1 MMINCVFNIDGSVV
15 HIDIYPKTT
24 DNKYKRSKIKMEITM
39 AITETEDRITDIIN
53 RNNQDEFIYD
63 FLSVYDFPK
72 ATITKLRKGTNNL
85 AKESGAVYLKNRLY
99 YQQVAADNN
108 LMQHFADLKQKVE
121 QLGAK
126 PRYIMVT
133 DFKNVLAEDTKTGDT
148 LDIEFERLPQKFEFF
163 LAWNG
168 IEKADFDK
176 ENPADIRAAE
186 RFAKLYDV
194 VVKDNP
200 DASRHGLNL
209 FLIRVLFCLFA
220 EDTDIFE
227 KNLFTNRIKEL
238 TSKDGTDLDN
248 FFRTL
253 FGVLDVEKANRG
265 DDTQS
270 WLADFPYV
278 DGDLFK
284 DPHESLKFT
293 QYSRKLIIDAGE
305 KLEWDQINPD
315 ILGSMI
321 QAVASEDS
329 RSHLGMHYT
338 SVPNIMKVIKPL
350 FLDDLCQEF
359 ENAKG
364 NQKKLN
370 SLYDRIGR
378 IKFMDPAC
386 GSGNFL
392 IITYKELR
400 QLEIDILKELN
411 RMGIA
416 TMYVPSVTLDQ
427 FYGIEIDDFACDVT
441 RLSLWIAE
449 HQMNKQLEKEI
460 DNAVRPTLPLQHAGA
475 IVCGNALRIDWN
487 EVLPHEKDDEV
498 YLFGNPPYM
507 GARKQNKVQKED
519 LRITLGNL
527 KGVNSLDYISG
538 WFFKGFQYIESTI
551 SKFAF
556 VTTNSICQGE
566 QVSIIWPEMIHRD
579 ESIQF
584 AYTSFKWKNNAK
596 NNASITVNI
605 IGVSSNNHKKLG
617 KYIYTNGKKKS
628 VDNISPYL
636 TENKNIIVRK
646 CMSNSNKILPK
657 IMFGNMPNDGGAL
670 RLTKEEYDELPTYA
684 KNYAKR
690 FVGSRELINGK
701 LEYCLWLYGVDNDEY
716 RHSAFIMNR
725 INEVK
730 KFRLNSRRVAT
741 NKLADNP
748 QLFGEIRWVN
758 SKFTILIPA
767 FSSENRYY
775 VPMNIVD
782 NSVISSNKNYCIY
795 NASPLI
801 FGILESEMHM
811 TWLRAVGGRLKTDYS
826 YSSGL
831 VYNTFPIPK
840 LSSRRKNEIEE
851 LVWKIL
857 DIRDEE
863 GGTLAELYGSPLA
876 AKNPKPMN
884 PRLLAAHQE
893 LDEVVDR
900 AYRDRPF
907 KDDNERL
914 TLLLDMYSKKVDEQR
929 NVK

>member
-1 MMINCVFNIDGSVV
+1 
-15 HIDIYPKTT
+15 
-24 DNKYKRSKIKMEITM
+24 M
-39 AITETEDRITDIIN
+39 AITEIEDQITDIIN

-72 ATITKLRKGTNNL
+72 ATITKLQKGTNNL

-99 YQQVAADNN
+99 YQQVAADDN

-148 LDIEFERLPQKFEFF
+148 LDVEFERLPQKFEFF

-238 TSKDGTDLDN
+238 TKDDGTDLDN

-265 DDTQS
+265 GDTPS

-293 QYSRKLIIDAGE
+293 QHSRKLIIDAGE
-305 KLEWDQINPD
+305 KLEWDKINPD

-350 FLDDLCQEF
+350 FLDDLRQEF

-364 NQKKLN
+364 NQRKLN
-370 SLYDRIGR
+370 NLYDRIGK

-449 HQMNKQLEKEI
+449 HQMNKQLEKAI

-475 IVCGNALRIDWN
+475 IVCENALRIDWN
-487 EVLPHEKDDEV
+487 DVLPHESEDEV
-498 YLFGNPPYM
+498 YLFGNPPYL
-507 GARKQNKVQKED
+507 GSSLQNQEQKQD
-519 LRITLGNL
+519 LKAIAELYFI
-527 KGVNSLDYISG
+527 KGYKKLDYVSG
-538 WFFKGFQYIESTI
+538 WFIKGAEFCYKSLGRY
-551 SKFAF
+551 AF
-556 VTTNSICQGE
+556 VSTNSICQGE
-566 QVSIIWPEMIHRD
+566 QVAILWPAVLDKVTID
-579 ESIQF
+579 F
-584 AYTSFKWKNNAK
+584 AYQSFTWNNNAK
-596 NNASITVNI
+596 GNAAVIVVI
-605 IGVSSNNHKKLG
+605 IGLSSKLLFNDN
-617 KYIYTNGKKKS
+617 KYLFRGSSYRL

-636 TENKNIIVRK
+636 TPSKSNVIVSK
-646 CMSNSNKILPK
+646 SKKSLFNLPT
-657 IMFGNMPNDGGAL
+657 MYRGNMPTDGGGL
-670 RLTKEEYDELPTYA
+670 IINRDDLSKVPSEVKPFIH
-684 KNYAKR
+684 K
-690 FVGSRELINGK
+690 FVGSKDSINGT
-701 LEYCLWLYGVDNDEY
+701 ERFVLWLTQSEY
-716 RHSAFIMNR
+716 EDVKNNGFIKNR
-725 INEVK
+725 ISIVEKMRLASK
-730 KFRLNSRRVAT
+730 KKST
-741 NKLADNP
+741 NKLASYPWRFEFISQPNNYS
-748 QLFGEIRWVN
+748 GN
-758 SKFTILIPA
+758 TILLPRV
-767 FSSENRYY
+767 SSKNRPYM
-775 VPMNIVD
+775 PMSVLDSNEIVSD
-782 NSVISSNKNYCIY
+782 TATAIY
-795 NASPLI
+795 NAPLYL
-801 FGILESEMHM
+801 FGLLESAMHM
-811 TWLRAVGGRLKTDYS
+811 VWMKNIGGRLKNDYR
-826 YSSGL
+826 YSSDL
-831 VYNTFPIPK
+831 VYNTFPVPN
-840 LSSRRKNEIEE
+840 LSTRRKNEIEQ

-876 AKNPKPMN
+876 EKNPKPMN

-914 TLLLDMYSKKVDEQR
+914 SLLLNMYSQKVNEER
-929 NVK
+929 

>member
-1 MMINCVFNIDGSVV
+1 
-15 HIDIYPKTT
+15 
-24 DNKYKRSKIKMEITM
+24 M
-39 AITETEDRITDIIN
+39 AITEIEDRITDIIN
-53 RNNQDEFIYD
+53 ENNRDEFIYD

-99 YQQVAADNN
+99 YQQVAAGGN

-133 DFKNVLAEDTKTGDT
+133 DFENVLAEDTKTGDT
-148 LDIEFERLPQKFEFF
+148 LDVEFERLPQKFEFF

-168 IEKADFDK
+168 IEKADFYK

-194 VVKDNP
+194 VVNDNP
-200 DASRHGLNL
+200 DTSRHGLNL
-209 FLIRVLFCLFA
+209 FLIRILFCLFA

-238 TSKDGTDLDN
+238 TKEDGSDLDH
-248 FFRTL
+248 FFKTL
-253 FGVLDVEKANRG
+253 FGVLDVEKNNRSANIP
-265 DDTQS
+265 S

-293 QYSRKLIIDAGE
+293 QHSRKLIIDAGE

-350 FLDDLCQEF
+350 FLDNLRQEF

-364 NQKKLN
+364 NQKKLDD
-370 SLYDRIGR
+370 LYDRIGK

-411 RMGIA
+411 DMGIA

-449 HQMNKQLEKEI
+449 HQMNKLLEKEI

-487 EVLPHEKDDEV
+487 EVLPHKRDEEV
-498 YLFGNPPYM
+498 YLFGNPPYL
-507 GARKQNKVQKED
+507 GARNQDEIQKKDLALVFNDAKVVK
-519 LRITLGNL
+519 
-527 KGVNSLDYISG
+527 KLDYVTG
-538 WFFKGFQYIESTI
+538 WFLKASNYIDNTKSES
-551 SKFAF
+551 AF
-556 VTTNSICQGE
+556 VSTNSITQGE
-566 QVSIIWPEMIHRD
+566 QVQRLWPYLLKGQTNIH
-579 ESIQF
+579 F
-584 AYTSFKWKNNAK
+584 AHTSFLWSNNAK
-596 NNASITVNI
+596 HNANVFVIVIGLSGIHHKNNYIFNSQSVKIVNNIT
-605 IGVSSNNHKKLG
+605 S
-617 KYIYTNGKKKS
+617 
-628 VDNISPYL
+628 YL
-636 TENKNIIVRK
+636 TEGCN
-646 CMSNSNKILPK
+646 
-657 IMFGNMPNDGGAL
+657 
-670 RLTKEEYDELPTYA
+670 T
-684 KNYAKR
+684 
-690 FVGSRELINGK
+690 
-701 LEYCLWLYGVDNDEY
+701 
-716 RHSAFIMNR
+716 
-725 INEVK
+725 
-730 KFRLNSRRVAT
+730 
-741 NKLADNP
+741 
-748 QLFGEIRWVN
+748 
-758 SKFTILIPA
+758 
-767 FSSENRYY
+767 
-775 VPMNIVD
+775 
-782 NSVISSNKNYCIY
+782 VISSSSKPLFLDSLALRGSSPTDGKGGFILSSVEYNEVVAEYPELKQVLRPYQNGKNFINGLKEYCIWLPTEGLY
-795 NASPLI
+795 EQYKKNPFIHQRIEAVRESRLKRKDKSLAKVPYRFQVIQNKDKVALFIPQASSGNRNYIPMGFVNEETI
-801 FGILESEMHM
+801 IAAPNFGIYDAPIYMLGLLMSRMHM
-811 TWLRAVGGRLKTDYS
+811 TWIKAVGGRLKTDFRYS
-826 YSSGL
+826 NRL
-831 VYNTFPIPK
+831 CFNTFPVKEFEP
-840 LSSRRKNEIEE
+840 RRLKEIEE
-851 LVWKIL
+851 ISWKIL

-876 AKNPKPMN
+876 EKNPKPMN

-914 TLLLDMYSKKVDEQR
+914 SLLLNMYSQR
-929 NVK
+929 IKGE

>member
-1 MMINCVFNIDGSVV
+1 
-15 HIDIYPKTT
+15 
-24 DNKYKRSKIKMEITM
+24 M
-39 AITETEDRITDIIN
+39 AITEIEDRITDIIN
-53 RNNQDEFIYD
+53 QDNFDQFIYD
-63 FLSVYDFPK
+63 FLGVYDFPK

-85 AKESGAVYLKNRLY
+85 ADVSGEVYLKNRLY
-99 YQQVAADNN
+99 FKQTDHD
-108 LMQHFADLKQKVE
+108 LMQSFVNVKDKVN
-121 QLGAK
+121 QLGSK

-133 DFKNVLAEDTKTGDT
+133 DFKNVLAVDTKTGDT
-148 LDIEFERLPQKFEFF
+148 LDVEFERLPQKFEFF

-220 EDTDIFE
+220 EDTAIFE

-238 TSKDGTDLDN
+238 TKEDGSDLDN
-248 FFRTL
+248 FFKTL
-253 FGVLDVEKANRG
+253 FGVLDVEKSNRSA
-265 DDTQS
+265 DTPS

-284 DPHESLKFT
+284 DPHESIKFN
-293 QYSRKLIIDAGE
+293 QHSRKLIIDAGE

-350 FLDDLCQEF
+350 FLDNLRQEF
-359 ENAKG
+359 EKAKG
-364 NQKKLN
+364 NQKKLDD
-370 SLYDRIGR
+370 LYDRIGK

-411 RMGIA
+411 GMGIA

-449 HQMNKQLEKEI
+449 HQMNKQLEREI

-475 IVCGNALRIDWN
+475 IVCGNALRVSWN
-487 EVLPHEKDDEV
+487 TIMPKSKNGEY
-498 YLFGNPPYM
+498 YLFGNPPYL
-507 GARKQNKVQKED
+507 GERLSNEQKADRKKSFSY
-519 LRITLGNL
+519 L
-527 KGVNSLDYISG
+527 KAGVNSLDYVTCWFRYAAEYISG
-538 WFFKGFQYIESTI
+538 YNG
-551 SKFAF
+551 KFAF
-556 VTTNSICQGE
+556 VATNSILQGR
-566 QVSIIWPEMIHRD
+566 QVEPFYKGINNKFDVEP
-579 ESIQF
+579 F
-584 AYTSFKWKNNAK
+584 FLYTSFKWQNNAK
-596 NNASITVNI
+596 NNANVIVIILGYANCQSDGLQKKIITGEFRKIVQNITPYGTDSANNTIVKQCSQPIDFINNITVGCRPNDKQGLIFSREEYNDIKKQYPGIEECFRKYVGGKEFTNSTFRYILWLNDDLYDKYKWNPI
-605 IGVSSNNHKKLG
+605 ITKRMNFMKKIRMKQHKELKPFELFNNRNRDLQGWFIPQASSSNR
-617 KYIYTNGKKKS
+617 KYIPMGMLDSKT
-628 VDNISPYL
+628 VISDPNFILYNPKL
-636 TENKNIIVRK
+636 WECGIL
-646 CMSNSNKILPK
+646 MSKIHLVW
-657 IMFGNMPNDGGAL
+657 ISAIG
-670 RLTKEEYDELPTYA
+670 
-684 KNYAKR
+684 
-690 FVGSRELINGK
+690 GK
-701 LEYCLWLYGVDNDEY
+701 LKNDY
-716 RHSAFIMNR
+716 RYSN
-725 INEVK
+725 
-730 KFRLNSRRVAT
+730 T
-741 NKLADNP
+741 
-748 QLFGEIRWVN
+748 
-758 SKFTILIPA
+758 LI
-767 FSSENRYY
+767 
-775 VPMNIVD
+775 
-782 NSVISSNKNYCIY
+782 
-795 NASPLI
+795 
-801 FGILESEMHM
+801 
-811 TWLRAVGGRLKTDYS
+811 
-826 YSSGL
+826 
-831 VYNTFPIPK
+831 YNTFPVPR
-840 LSSRRKNEIEE
+840 LSTRRKNEIEE

-876 AKNPKPMN
+876 EENPKPMN

-907 KDDNERL
+907 TDDNERL
-914 TLLLDMYSKKVDEQR
+914 SLLLNMYSQKIKEE
-929 NVK
+929 NNEK

>member
-1 MMINCVFNIDGSVV
+1 MIINCVFNINGSVV

-39 AITETEDRITDIIN
+39 AITEIEDQITDIIN

-72 ATITKLRKGTNNL
+72 ATITKLQKGTNNL

-99 YQQVAADNN
+99 YQQVAADDN

-148 LDIEFERLPQKFEFF
+148 LDVEFERLPQKFEFF

-238 TSKDGTDLDN
+238 TKDDGTDLDN

-265 DDTQS
+265 GDTPS

-293 QYSRKLIIDAGE
+293 QHSRKLIIDAGE
-305 KLEWDQINPD
+305 KLEWDKINPD

-350 FLDDLCQEF
+350 FLDDLRQEF

-364 NQKKLN
+364 NQRKLN
-370 SLYDRIGR
+370 NLYDRIGK

-449 HQMNKQLEKEI
+449 HQMNKQLEKAI

-475 IVCGNALRIDWN
+475 IVCENALRIDWN
-487 EVLPHEKDDEV
+487 DVLPHESEDEV
-498 YLFGNPPYM
+498 YLFGNPPYL
-507 GARKQNKVQKED
+507 GSSLQNQEQKQD
-519 LRITLGNL
+519 LKAIAELYFI
-527 KGVNSLDYISG
+527 KGYKKLDYVSG
-538 WFFKGFQYIESTI
+538 WFIKGAEFCYKSLGRY
-551 SKFAF
+551 AF
-556 VTTNSICQGE
+556 VSTNSICQGE
-566 QVSIIWPEMIHRD
+566 QVAILWPAVLDKVTID
-579 ESIQF
+579 F
-584 AYTSFKWKNNAK
+584 AYQSFTWNNNAK
-596 NNASITVNI
+596 GNAAVIVVI
-605 IGVSSNNHKKLG
+605 IGLSSKLLFNDN
-617 KYIYTNGKKKS
+617 KYLFRGSSYRL

-636 TENKNIIVRK
+636 TPSKSNVIVSK
-646 CMSNSNKILPK
+646 SKKSLFNLPT
-657 IMFGNMPNDGGAL
+657 MYRGNMPTDGGGL
-670 RLTKEEYDELPTYA
+670 IINRDDLSKVPSEVKPFIH
-684 KNYAKR
+684 K
-690 FVGSRELINGK
+690 FVGSKDSINGT
-701 LEYCLWLYGVDNDEY
+701 ERFVLWLTQSEY
-716 RHSAFIMNR
+716 EDVKNNGFIKNR
-725 INEVK
+725 ISIVEKMRLASK
-730 KFRLNSRRVAT
+730 KKST
-741 NKLADNP
+741 NKLASYPWRFEFISQPNNYS
-748 QLFGEIRWVN
+748 GN
-758 SKFTILIPA
+758 TILLPRV
-767 FSSENRYY
+767 SSKNRPYM
-775 VPMNIVD
+775 PMSVLDSNEIVSD
-782 NSVISSNKNYCIY
+782 TATAIY
-795 NASPLI
+795 NAPLYL
-801 FGILESEMHM
+801 FGLLESAMHM
-811 TWLRAVGGRLKTDYS
+811 VWMKNIGGRLKNDYR
-826 YSSGL
+826 YSSDL
-831 VYNTFPIPK
+831 VYNTFPVPN
-840 LSSRRKNEIEE
+840 LSTRRKNEIEQ

-876 AKNPKPMN
+876 EKNPKPMN

-914 TLLLDMYSKKVDEQR
+914 SLLLNMYSQKVNEER
-929 NVK
+929 